1 MGSGGR
7 RMPIHAVKTENE
19 TLLSLEELRAA
30 LRQVGEERYHHKH
43 PFHLLMHEGKLTR
56 GQLQAWALNRYYY
69 QSVIPMKDA
78 IILSR
83 SDDPEFRRA
92 WRKRIVDHDGD
103 AKPDAESSVKSKDG
117 GIKRWLKLA
126 EAAGLSAERV
136 ASKKEILPG
145 TRFAVN
151 EYLNLVRTRPLLEAV
166 ASSLTELF
174 SRDLITL
181 RMDRMR
187 QHYPWLSDGLDY
199 FEARLDQAPEDAAFA
214 IRYAYDHAQTREAQE
229 RVIQALRDKCDIL
242 WAQLDALYFAYVQP
256 GWPPPGAFR
265 IET

>member
-1 MGSGGR
+1 MS
-7 RMPIHAVKTENE
+7 IHAVNTEPGA
-19 TLLSLEELRAA
+19 LLTMDELRAA
-30 LRQVGEERYHHKH
+30 LRQVGEERYHHRH
-43 PFHLLMHEGKLTR
+43 PFHLLMHEGKLSR

-69 QSVIPMKDA
+69 QSVIPIKDA

-103 AKPDAESSVKSKDG
+103 AHSKDG

-126 EAAGLSAERV
+126 EATGLDAERV
-136 ASKKEILPG
+136 ASKREILPA
-145 TRFAVN
+145 TRYAVN

-174 SRDLITL
+174 SRDLISL
-181 RMDRMR
+181 RMDRLR
-187 QHYPWLSDGLDY
+187 QHYPWLAGGLDY
-199 FEARLDQAPEDAAFA
+199 FEARLEQAPEDAAFA
-214 IRYAYDHAQTREAQE
+214 IRYVYDNARTREEQE
-229 RVIQALRDKCDIL
+229 KAIQALRDKCDIL

>member
-1 MGSGGR
+1 MSL
-7 RMPIHAVKTENE
+7 HAVNTENE
-19 TLLSLEELRAA
+19 ALLSMEELRAA
-30 LRQVGEERYHHKH
+30 LRQVGEERYHHSH
-43 PFHLLMHEGKLTR
+43 PFHLLMHEGKLSR

-69 QSVIPMKDA
+69 QNVIPIKDA

-83 SDDPEFRRA
+83 SDDAEFRRA

-103 AKPDAESSVKSKDG
+103 SHSPDG
-117 GIKRWLKLA
+117 GIKRWIKLA
-126 EAAGLSAERV
+126 EATGLDAERV
-136 ASKKEILPG
+136 AGKSEVLPA

-151 EYLNLVRTRPLLEAV
+151 EYLNIVRTRPLLEAV

-181 RMDRMR
+181 RMDRLR
-187 QHYPWLSDGLDY
+187 QHYPWLSGGLDY
-199 FEARLDQAPEDAAFA
+199 FEARLTQAPEDAAFA
-214 IRYAYDHAQTREAQE
+214 IRYVFENAKTRDEQE
-229 RVIQALRDKCDIL
+229 KAIQALRDKCDIL

-265 IET
+265 IED

>member
-1 MGSGGR
+1 VNREPG
-7 RMPIHAVKTENE
+7 A
-19 TLLSLEELRAA
+19 LLSMDEFRAV
-30 LRQVGEERYHHKH
+30 LQQVGEERYHHRH
-43 PFHLLMHEGKLTR
+43 PFHALMHDGKLSR

-69 QSVIPMKDA
+69 QSVIPIKDA

-83 SDDPEFRRA
+83 SDDPDFRRA

-103 AKPDAESSVKSKDG
+103 SRSKDG

-126 EAAGLSAERV
+126 EATGLDIERV
-136 ASKKEILPG
+136 ASKREVLPA
-145 TRFAVN
+145 TRYAVN

-174 SRDLITL
+174 SRNLITL
-181 RMDRMR
+181 RMDRLR
-187 QHYPWLSDGLDY
+187 EHYPWLAGGLDY
-199 FEARLDQAPEDAAFA
+199 FEARLEQASEDAAFA
-214 IRYAYDHAQTREAQE
+214 VRYVHANAKTREDQE
-229 RVIQALRDKCDIL
+229 KAIQALRDKCDIL

-265 IET
+265 IDN

>member
-1 MGSGGR
+1 
-7 RMPIHAVKTENE
+7 VNTENE
-19 TLLSLEELRAA
+19 ALLSMEELRAA
-30 LRQVGEERYHHKH
+30 LRQVGEERYHHRH
-43 PFHLLMHEGKLTR
+43 PFHLLMHEGKLSR

-69 QSVIPMKDA
+69 QNVIPIKDA

-103 AKPDAESSVKSKDG
+103 AHSPDG
-117 GIKRWLKLA
+117 GIKRWIKLA
-126 EAAGLSAERV
+126 EATGLDTERV
-136 ASKKEILPG
+136 VEKIGILPA

-174 SRDLITL
+174 SRDLIAL
-181 RMDRMR
+181 RMDRLR
-187 QHYPWLSDGLDY
+187 THYPWLSGGLDY
-199 FEARLDQAPEDAAFA
+199 FEARLTQAPEDAAFA
-214 IRYAYDHAQTREAQE
+214 IRYVYEHAKTRDGQE
-229 RVIQALRDKCDIL
+229 KAIQALRDKCDIL

-256 GWPPPGAFR
+256 GWPPPGTFR
-265 IET
+265 IED